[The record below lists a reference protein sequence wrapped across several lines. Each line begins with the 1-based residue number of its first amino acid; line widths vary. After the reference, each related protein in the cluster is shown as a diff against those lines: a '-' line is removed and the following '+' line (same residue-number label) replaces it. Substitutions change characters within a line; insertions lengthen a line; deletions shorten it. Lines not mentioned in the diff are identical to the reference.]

1 MSAKVVPWAPV
12 VITLFTSLNLMVSL
26 IEVLHMFT
34 NARLSYSGQIS
45 PNLIIFA
52 VNSLPAVLATTPVA
66 AVNAKLYYFY
76 LYLLA
81 DN

>member
-1 MSAKVVPWAPV
+1 M
-12 VITLFTSLNLMVSL
+12 L
-26 IEVLHMFT
+26 VLHMFT
-34 NARLSYSGQIS
+34 IPRDEYSGQMSAIF
-45 PNLIIFA
+45 IIFA
-52 VNSLPAVLATTPVA
+52 VNSVPAVEATTPEL

>member
-1 MSAKVVPWAPV
+1 M
-12 VITLFTSLNLMVSL
+12 L
-26 IEVLHMFT
+26 T
-34 NARLSYSGQIS
+34 NPSESYSGQMS
-45 PNLIIFA
+45 PIRIIFA
-52 VNSLPAVLATTPVA
+52 INSVPAVEATTPEL